1 MQNSSF
7 FFWNVNSKFEL
18 NTPLI
23 LVFETLLEMIIKG
36 IRVRYAELITL
47 LSIFKGT
54 GDMNESS
61 SHKS

>member
-1 MQNSSF
+1 M
-7 FFWNVNSKFEL
+7 
-18 NTPLI
+18 PLA
-23 LVFETLLEMIIKG
+23 LVFETLSEMIIKG